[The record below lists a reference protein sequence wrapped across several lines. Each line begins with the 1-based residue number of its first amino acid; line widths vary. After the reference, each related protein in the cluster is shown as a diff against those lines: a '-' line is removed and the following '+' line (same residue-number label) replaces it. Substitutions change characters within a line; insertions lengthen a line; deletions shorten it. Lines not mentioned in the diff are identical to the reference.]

1 MLKFFRKFLLNEYLD
16 NLREETEELVS
27 YPVSELDSP
36 QKVRAYLKELTLKK
50 LTVKS
55 APYPTEQ
62 QRWQVLYLIDDK
74 FDEVNL
80 LCDEE
85 NLNWSTQLRSST

>member
-1 MLKFFRKFLLNEYLD
+1 MLKFFKNVLNKAYLS
-16 NLREETEELVS
+16 NLRDETEELVS
-27 YPVSELDSP
+27 QDVKDLDTP
-36 QKVRAYLKELTLKK
+36 QLIRHYLKQLTLMK
-50 LTVKS
+50 LEIKR

-62 QRWQVLYLIDDK
+62 QRWQVLYLIEDK

-85 NLNWSTQLRSST
+85 HLRNWSKISK